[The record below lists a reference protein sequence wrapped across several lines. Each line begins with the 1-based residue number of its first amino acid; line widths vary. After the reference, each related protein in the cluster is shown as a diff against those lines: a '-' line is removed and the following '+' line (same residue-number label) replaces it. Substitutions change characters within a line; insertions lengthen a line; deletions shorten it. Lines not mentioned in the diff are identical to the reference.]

1 MQRVD
6 TQRLRIVVCGYIG
19 LFPAGGAVWDYIQ
32 YPLGLRR
39 LGHDVY
45 YIEDT
50 GNWPEYVPEGVA
62 ADGRYNIAH
71 LERVMNEF
79 GLGDR
84 WAYLDPVSGNWFGM
98 PTAKVDQVRRN
109 ADLLVSISCS
119 AAMGADWSSIPVRA
133 VIDSDPMFTQI
144 QAQGGSGFT
153 QGSGGLGESLRRYTH
168 HFTFGE
174 CVGLPRC
181 QIPDDGFDWQ
191 ATRQPIVLDHWDSD
205 PASESNPFSTV
216 MNWTA
221 GAPLLWDGREWGQ
234 KDREFPLVESLPAR
248 FPANRFRLAVNAG
261 PEFPR
266 ERIEASGWQV
276 VEPDEI
282 VPDWRSYRD
291 FLRASAGEVSVAKHA
306 YVQGGTGWFSCR
318 TACYLAAGR
327 PALVQDTGWSRVIPS
342 GQGVL
347 GFSSAAEAEENMKAL
362 IKDYGTHARRAREIA
377 QQEFDSDRV
386 LGSLLERCGT
396 RP

>member
-153 QGSGGLGESLRRYTH
+153 QGS
-168 HFTFGE
+168 
-174 CVGLPRC
+174 RC
-181 QIPDDGFDWQ
+181 
-191 ATRQPIVLDHWDSD
+191 
-205 PASESNPFSTV
+205 
-216 MNWTA
+216 
-221 GAPLLWDGREWGQ
+221 
-234 KDREFPLVESLPAR
+234 
-248 FPANRFRLAVNAG
+248 
-261 PEFPR
+261 
-266 ERIEASGWQV
+266 
-276 VEPDEI
+276 
-282 VPDWRSYRD
+282 
-291 FLRASAGEVSVAKHA
+291 
-306 YVQGGTGWFSCR
+306 GGTHTISLSVSAW
-318 TACYLAAGR
+318 ACHVARYLTMAS
-327 PALVQDTGWSRVIPS
+327 TGKLRGSRLCSTTGTVI
-342 GQGVL
+342 QL
-347 GFSSAAEAEENMKAL
+347 QKATL
-362 IKDYGTHARRAREIA
+362 S
-377 QQEFDSDRV
+377 QQS
-386 LGSLLERCGT
+386 
-396 RP
+396 